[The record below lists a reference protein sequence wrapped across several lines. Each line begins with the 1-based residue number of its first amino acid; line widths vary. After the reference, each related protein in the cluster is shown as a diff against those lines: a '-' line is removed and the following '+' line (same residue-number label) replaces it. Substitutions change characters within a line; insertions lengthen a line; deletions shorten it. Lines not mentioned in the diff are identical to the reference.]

1 MLIDI
6 VMLLYVIFA
15 IDSHNSLH
23 YIHVVVAIFVLVHPI
38 SERSGVVFFLLPSE
52 CSKNIIAPT
61 PVVFVVAHTAVV
73 LYLVNYIW

>member
-23 YIHVVVAIFVLVHPI
+23 YTHVHPI
-38 SERSGVVFFLLPSE
+38 SEKSGVVFFLLPSE

-73 LYLVNYIW
+73 LYLVNHIW